1 MYTVGAYIY
10 IIVLNQQSI
19 IRRILE
25 TILHMLLQYSVSF
38 FALIDSFSRHST
50 FSLDFN

>member
-10 IIVLNQQSI
+10 ILVLNQQSI

-25 TILHMLLQYSVSF
+25 TRLRMLLRYFESL
-38 FALIDSFSRHST
+38 FALTASFSHHST
-50 FSLDFN
+50 FSLDFH